1 MYNKN
6 PYIVPRR
13 RVYNVKK
20 PKKRSVIYPHML
32 LTQIPTTTHSF
43 SHGLEHF
50 LLSFV
55 RFPLA
60 FNQMQL
66 SNMTYDY
73 MIESIASQIAFQRA
87 KFFLFMLLA
96 CSGTWVPIKENLCA
110 TASRTH
116 VDVID
121 GAVKWKWAN
130 ICAFLSTGCNHLEE
144 IGLDPSRLS

>member
-1 MYNKN
+1 
-6 PYIVPRR
+6 
-13 RVYNVKK
+13 
-20 PKKRSVIYPHML
+20 ML
-32 LTQIPTTTHSF
+32 LTQNPTTAHSF

-60 FNQMQL
+60 FTQMQL

-73 MIESIASQIAFQRA
+73 MIESIASQITFQRA
-87 KFFLFMLLA
+87 KLLLFMLLA
-96 CSGTWVPIKENLCA
+96 SIGTWVPIKGNLCA
-110 TASRTH
+110 TASQTH

-121 GAVKWKWAN
+121 GAVRWKWPN
-130 ICAFLSTGCNHLEE
+130 ICVFLSTGCNHLEE